1 MDISSIIGL
10 VAVLALIATNGFFV
24 AGEFAL
30 VKIRTTRINQLV
42 EEGNR
47 TAKVIQTQLAHL
59 DRYIAATQL
68 GITLASLALGWI
80 GEPSLAH
87 LIDPLFAWI
96 GGSAAEAITHTIAV
110 IISFTIIT
118 AGHIILGEL
127 VPKSIALQRPE
138 AAVFFVSRPLQ
149 LFARVF
155 RPFISFMNN
164 VGIAIVQL

>member
-30 VKIRTTRINQLV
+30 VKIRTTRINQLA
-42 EEGNR
+42 EEGNK
-47 TAKVIQTQLAHL
+47 TAKIIQAQLEHL
-59 DRYIAATQL
+59 DTYIAATQL

-87 LIDPLFAWI
+87 LIEPLFAWI
-96 GGSAAEAITHTIAV
+96 GGTAAEALTHTFAIV
-110 IISFTIIT
+110 ISFTIIT

-127 VPKSIALQRPE
+127 VPKSVALQRTE
-138 AAVFFVSRPLQ
+138 GTVFFVSRPLQ
-149 LFARVF
+149 LFARIF
-155 RPFISFMNN
+155 RPFIVLMNSIGN
-164 VGIAIVQL
+164 